1 MRFIDSTA
9 LIFIVA
15 SIAAI
20 YVSGV
25 LWLNSPI
32 FNVEMLCVAT
42 LAWIALIVGK
52 VRAHST
58 SSFDGDRRLLVTLG
72 ICTILLAPLQDRYSD
87 DARRYLWDGI
97 VVASGGNPYASAPLK
112 QPLVQYRTTLADG
125 VMLPDDMPYASMRT
139 IYPPG
144 TQLVSGGIVAVLGTP
159 TTQSFDVGWW
169 MCIAL
174 LLGVAL
180 YAADHQSRNWLALAA
195 LSPVFLL
202 HGLAD
207 VHSDALMACVALL
220 AVLAHRR
227 DRPYLSAVLLAVAIT
242 IKYVPVLLLPA
253 LLIGRSRRQQ
263 IIVLAVVCAVVIA
276 TYLPFLASSSSVVG
290 SLPVFAAHWQA
301 NSLLYSMLTWLG
313 SAWLTSEHIRLVLG
327 LLALV
332 LAAVIWRRHHKQP
345 IAAAMMTYLALLI
358 CSPVVHAWYI
368 ILPVLLLP
376 FAPLRSTI
384 TWATTMCVYGVFYAT
399 YKGDGVWFEHPVAL
413 AIEYIPVLFAFVRD
427 VQCGP
432 LLLRDQKRASSTT
445 LA

>member
-15 SIAAI
+15 SIVAI

-58 SSFDGDRRLLVTLG
+58 SSFDGDRRLLVALG
-72 ICTILLAPLQDRYSD
+72 ICTMLLAPLQDRYSD

-174 LLGVAL
+174 LLAVAL

-242 IKYVPVLLLPA
+242 IKYVPVLLVPA
-253 LLIGRSRRQQ
+253 LLIGRSRREQATMIV
-263 IIVLAVVCAVVIA
+263 IIASVITA
-276 TYLPFLASSSSVVG
+276 LYLPFITTFTNLLG
-290 SLPVFAAHWQA
+290 SLPVFAEHWQA
-301 NSLLYSMLTWLG
+301 NSLFFSIWKWIDLDWM
-313 SAWLTSEHIRLVLG
+313 TSEGIRIASVVTV
-327 LLALV
+327 LV
-332 LAAVIWRRHHKQP
+332 LAVLIWMRHRTQP
-345 IAAAMMTYLALLI
+345 IVAAMMIYVAMLI

-368 ILPVLLLP
+368 ILPLLLLP

-384 TWATTMCVYGVFYAT
+384 VWGCTMCVYGVIYTT

-413 AIEYIPVLFAFVRD
+413 AIEYIPVWIAFARD
-427 VQCGP
+427 LQCGP
-432 LLLRDQKRASSTT
+432 LLLRDEQRARDLSLT
-445 LA
+445 